1 MLSHSPGAR
10 WVTSKCRSHAT
21 GGQGKTESPA
31 SGTGT
36 GWAEDKLEGPGEARG
51 EAMATAPSL
60 GGGRDEPRHSLRI
73 TPF

>member
-36 GWAEDKLEGPGEARG
+36 GWVEDKLKAPGKPQGKQWLQHPAWEEGATSPG
-51 EAMATAPSL
+51 
-60 GGGRDEPRHSLRI
+60 
-73 TPF
+73 TP